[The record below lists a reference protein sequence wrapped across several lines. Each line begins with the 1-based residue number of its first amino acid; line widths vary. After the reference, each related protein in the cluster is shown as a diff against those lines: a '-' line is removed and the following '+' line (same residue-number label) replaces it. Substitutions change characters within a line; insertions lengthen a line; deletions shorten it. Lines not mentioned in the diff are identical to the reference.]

1 MDVSLLLAVALQ
13 SAATPAL
20 NPELQ
25 SLAFLAGFCW
35 RGTFA
40 NRPGETD
47 THCFTPMLGGRF
59 LRDVHVVEGAAAPYS
74 GETVYRL
81 DRDSGEIRFHYY
93 SSEGFTSSGAAR
105 PTETG
110 IEFPEETYRGTDGQM
125 TVRSR
130 WTRDGPD
137 AYHVI
142 SESLLRDGTWEEAWR
157 MRMIRVGPAPLAP
170 R

>member
-1 MDVSLLLAVALQ
+1 MAMSLLLALALQ
-13 SAATPAL
+13 SAAAPPL
-20 NPELQ
+20 IPELQ
-25 SLAFLAGFCW
+25 PLAFLSGSCW

-59 LRDVHVVEGAAAPYS
+59 LRDLHVVEGAQAPYS

-81 DRDSGEIRFHYY
+81 DRDTGEIRFHYY
-93 SSEGFTSSGAAR
+93 SSEGFYSSGAAH

-110 IEFPEETYRGTDGQM
+110 FDFPEESYRGTDGEM

-130 WTRDGPD
+130 WTRDGAD
-137 AYHVI
+137 AYLVM
-142 SESLLRDGTWEEAWR
+142 SESLRRDGTWEEAWR
-157 MRMIRVGPAPLAP
+157 MRMVRAGPAPA